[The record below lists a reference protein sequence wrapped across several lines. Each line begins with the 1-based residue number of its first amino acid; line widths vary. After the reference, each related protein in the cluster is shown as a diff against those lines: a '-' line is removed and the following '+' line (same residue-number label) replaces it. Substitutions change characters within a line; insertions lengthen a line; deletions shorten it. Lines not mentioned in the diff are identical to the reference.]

1 MMQFGLIGERL
12 GYSYSKDIHEQ
23 LSPCSYELRELPR
36 EGLDA
41 FLREAPFRGINV
53 TIPYKEAVLPYLSWI
68 SPEARAIGAVN
79 TIVKR
84 EGRLL
89 GYNTDYSG
97 LKALAE
103 KAGVSFRGRRVLI
116 LGAGGAAKCAHALA
130 VDEGAIS
137 VTHAVRK
144 PREAG
149 QIRLDAIAPDND
161 YEVLVNCTPVG
172 VSPNEEDCPVD
183 LRRLPRLEGVLDLIY
198 NPLRTNLVLDAQE
211 AGIPAEGGLYMLV
224 AQAVAARTL
233 FDGTGL
239 AFRETTVRVF
249 QDLYKAKR
257 NLVLTGMPSCGKSTL
272 GRLLAE
278 KSGRRFVDTDA
289 LIPEKAGK
297 PIPQIFAED
306 GEARFRAWES
316 EVIRL
321 LAQEKGLVI
330 ATGGGAV
337 LNWQNVRRLRR
348 NGTILYLK
356 RDLDRLTATADRPLS
371 SDRSALEALF
381 ARRKDAYERA
391 AEITV
396 DNNGSLADSLCQMEP
411 LI

>member
-1 MMQFGLIGERL
+1 MMQYGLIGEHL

-23 LSPCSYELRELPR
+23 LSTHAYELRELPR
-36 EGLDA
+36 EGLEA
-41 FLREAPFRGINV
+41 FLREAPFLGINV

-79 TIVKR
+79 TIVKCD
-84 EGRLL
+84 GRLL

-97 LKALAE
+97 LKALAA
-103 KAGVSFRGRRVLI
+103 KAGVSFLGRRVLI

-130 VDEGAIS
+130 VDEGAVS
-137 VTHAVRK
+137 VTHAVRN
-144 PREAG
+144 PPEAG
-149 QIRLDAIAPDND
+149 QIRLDAIDPDND

-172 VSPNEEDCPVD
+172 VTPNEEDCPTD
-183 LRRLPRLEGVLDLIY
+183 LRLFPRLAGVLDLIY

-224 AQAVAARTL
+224 AQAVAARSL
-233 FDGTGL
+233 FDGTELDL
-239 AFRETTVRVF
+239 AETTGRVF
-249 QDLYKAKR
+249 QHLYKAKR
-257 NLVLTGMPSCGKSTL
+257 NLVLTGMPSSGKSTL

-278 KSGRRFVDTDA
+278 KSGRRFVDTDD

-297 PIPQIFAED
+297 SIPQIFAEN
-306 GEARFRAWES
+306 GEACFRAWES
-316 EVIRL
+316 EVIQT
-321 LAQEKGLVI
+321 LAQETGLVI

-337 LNWQNVRRLRR
+337 LDGQNVRRLRR

-356 RDLDRLTATADRPLS
+356 RDLERLTATADRPLS
-371 SDRSALEALF
+371 SDRSALEALYE
-381 ARRKDAYERA
+381 RRKEAYERA
-391 AEITV
+391 AEIIV
-396 DNNGSLADSLCQMEP
+396 DNNGSLADSLRQIEP